1 MKSRKTEM
9 AVESEILSD
18 LFQFATRQ
26 QIIVL
31 QNNLLCGFYREIL
44 KQSLFP
50 NKPFFHI
57 ISYFDAKDC

>member
-9 AVESEILSD
+9 VGEGEILSD
-18 LFQFATRQ
+18 LVQFATHQ

-31 QNNLLCGFYREIL
+31 QNSLLCGFYREIL

>member
-1 MKSRKTEM
+1 M
-9 AVESEILSD
+9 AEESEILSD
-18 LFQFATRQ
+18 LFQFATHQ

-57 ISYFDAKDC
+57 ISYFDAKHC

>member
-1 MKSRKTEM
+1 MKYWKIEM
-9 AVESEILSD
+9 VEESEILSD
-18 LFQFATRQ
+18 LFQFATHQ

>member
-9 AVESEILSD
+9 AEESEILSY

-31 QNNLLCGFYREIL
+31 QNNL
-44 KQSLFP
+44 
-50 NKPFFHI
+50 
-57 ISYFDAKDC
+57 

>member
-1 MKSRKTEM
+1 M